1 MLVRG
6 TILLAALLTVAANAA
21 PIKEIQE
28 DVVDGSEQ
36 LNNSRGLQSRY
47 GSQPNYSGANRYNEA
62 KKYTT
67 PGPTPNPSS
76 YTAPTD
82 TGGTSSTYRG
92 TVYTDDDGR
101 TYVIRKR
108 NGVENKV
115 YTDTPGWNG
124 GGRQYRQ
131 QARTGTGNG
140 NGATRPRWGNGN
152 RPRNGNRPKWGA
164 AGRPARPG
172 GRNWSAPTTPAKKD
186 DWSPPAADK
195 EEWSPPTPN
204 PTPWRPDGWRP
215 GYPNIPTYQGNYN
228 PSYMKTADPTV
239 PEPTQV
245 PTWGDD
251 GHNGQCDEPFKS
263 SCCIQ
268 GDYYSFDQ
276 KQSLCRKLGCDYL
289 KCYEDNKNDDD
300 AWKSGNE
307 PTAVP
312 TWNTDGHDPTAM
324 PIWDTDAWEDD
335 TWTDDK
341 DEEECKGAAR
351 TACCSQT
358 KGDDATKSKMCD
370 RLGCD
375 YNKCQKEAGWHGD
388 THEPTELPTSE
399 PSDSPTISH
408 VPTWSA
414 DGHDDDKDED
424 TDDWA
429 GDGQCSK
436 DEQDRCCSQHE
447 SKSLE
452 IQAKVCKNKFG
463 CSILKCPQHREGWNG
478 DEHDDDEQCSKDEQD
493 SCCSQ
498 DESKSLEIQAK
509 VCKNEFGCSI
519 FKCPQHRQGWNGDDH
534 DDEEDVVVWNGDDHD
549 DEEDVVGWNGDD
561 HDDEEDVVVWNGDDH
576 EDEDTDDWTGDG
588 QCSADE
594 QDRCCSQH
602 ESKSLETQAKNCK
615 NKFGCSVFKCPQYRQ
630 GADGWYGDSFENLEW
645 DDDGHQDDTCTSN
658 EQAKCCEQHD
668 GVSIT
673 KQQQICKNMW
683 NCSLLKCPKHRQADY
698 FEQKD
703 DGYDDTD
710 SDYYEDEC
718 SKDDMISCC
727 SQHPAKPFAA
737 QYSFCT
743 KRGCDLHKCDVAWY
757 EEDEDRCTEEEH
769 YNCCTQPES
778 IGIGI
783 QHENCV
789 KTGCSLFKCVEDEED
804 YNEPQNKWNSGEKPK
819 FQFGYGGDDSTCSD
833 GDKWQCCSPHKSIL
847 GSYKSIVKNCQ
858 NLGCEWGQC
867 PQNRD
872 DELYD
877 NQFYY
882 DTSYEYG
889 GGYDTNYQCTDAG
902 KWNCCNPDSSLT
914 GLKGWVRNCQAHSC
928 EWQKCPHHRQGYY
941 DPKDPTVDVE
951 KQNRYQDTDYP
962 TPSPIDQCTEKEQ
975 SKCCNYQ
982 GTLKQA
988 AKYCQSLECDIAD
1001 CNKPVDHDYDGG
1013 YNIDVNRD
1021 GYVSYGDGGNKPA
1034 GNTGPRP
1041 DDGYGDN
1048 DYSDYGDGDRPQGN
1062 TGPRPAPT
1070 PNGGN
1075 GGGNTGPSPA
1085 TYRNGGYDD
1094 EVAPVVRSG
1103 NTGPRNPTNNNG
1115 DNFLNQGVDENCERE
1130 FTAGG
1135 ACRLTC
1141 TTKVEYKLMGVVMS
1155 THDETTTKPC
1165 S

>member
-21 PIKEIQE
+21 PINEIQE

-47 GSQPNYSGANRYNEA
+47 GSQPNYPGAIRYNEA

-67 PGPTPNPSS
+67 PDPTPNPSS

-82 TGGTSSTYRG
+82 TGTTSTYRG

-101 TYVIRKR
+101 EYVIRKR

-131 QARTGTGNG
+131 QARTGNG
-140 NGATRPRWGNGN
+140 NGATRPRYGNGN

-186 DWSPPAADK
+186 DWSPPAPDK

-204 PTPWRPDGWRP
+204 PTPWRP

-228 PSYMKTADPTV
+228 PSYRKTADPTV
-239 PEPTQV
+239 PEPTMV

-452 IQAKVCKNKFG
+452 
-463 CSILKCPQHREGWNG
+463 
-478 DEHDDDEQCSKDEQD
+478 
-493 SCCSQ
+493 
-498 DESKSLEIQAK
+498 
-509 VCKNEFGCSI
+509 
-519 FKCPQHRQGWNGDDH
+519 
-534 DDEEDVVVWNGDDHD
+534 
-549 DEEDVVGWNGDD
+549 
-561 HDDEEDVVVWNGDDH
+561 
-576 EDEDTDDWTGDG
+576 
-588 QCSADE
+588 
-594 QDRCCSQH
+594 
-602 ESKSLETQAKNCK
+602 TQAKNCK

-710 SDYYEDEC
+710 SGYYEDEC

-789 KTGCSLFKCVEDEED
+789 KTGCSLFKCVEDEDD
-804 YNEPQNKWNSGEKPK
+804 YNTPQNKWNSGEKPK

-833 GDKWQCCSPHKSIL
+833 GDKWQCCSPHKSIS

-877 NQFYY
+877 NQFYD

-889 GGYDTNYQCTDAG
+889 GGYDTNYLCTDAG

-914 GLKGWVRNCQAHSC
+914 GLKAWVRNCQAHSC

-941 DPKDPTVDVE
+941 DPKDPTLDVE

-1041 DDGYGDN
+1041 DADN
-1048 DYSDYGDGDRPQGN
+1048 DYGDYGDGDRPQGN

-1085 TYRNGGYDD
+1085 TYRNGGFDDDDDD

-1115 DNFLNQGVDENCERE
+1115 DNFLNQGVDEDCERE